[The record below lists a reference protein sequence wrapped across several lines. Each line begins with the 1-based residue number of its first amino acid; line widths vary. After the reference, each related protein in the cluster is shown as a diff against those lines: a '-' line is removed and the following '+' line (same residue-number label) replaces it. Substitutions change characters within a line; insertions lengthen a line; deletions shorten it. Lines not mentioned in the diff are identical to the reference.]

1 MISIVT
7 TNACNLRCE
16 YCFEHN
22 KINRNITFETIK
34 KFIDYV
40 SDNTKRWNYGR
51 PFAVAF
57 LGGEPL
63 LNLNI
68 IEETMKYIQIKN
80 ILVNSNIELLSGG
93 ATTNIVAA
101 TRKEFK
107 DFYKKYPFFELYG
120 SMDGCPSS
128 HDASRRHADGTGS
141 AAEILKDWA
150 WVAESLKSI
159 NFVLTRKNIHLFAE
173 SMIFLNSFFKKKV
186 LLLLENEGLIFDEN
200 WLEVYLQQIEIL
212 KQWHKDTKIQNTL
225 ALPSTEYGPCTM
237 CDDLELAIHPSGD
250 ITPCWTLGDIEE
262 LSLGNINHP
271 ETLKVDNYRP
281 CQVAEKYRKKLEGL
295 NGYRCLSRTIFG
307 LRQLERE
314 RKKLNPKVFNAILG
328 GLGDLCRFLN
338 ELGLN
343 KIGQS
348 YAKAL
353 ELEAALMIN
362 NASALKV
369 GD

>member
-1 MISIVT
+1 MVSIVT

-16 YCFEHN
+16 YCFEHS
-22 KINRNITFETIK
+22 KVNRNITFETIK

-40 SDNTKRWNYGR
+40 SDNTKKWNYGR
-51 PFAVAF
+51 PFVVSF

-68 IEETMKYIQIKN
+68 IEETMKYIQVKKM
-80 ILVNSNIELLSGG
+80 LVNSSIDLPSGG

-128 HDASRRHADGTGS
+128 HDGSRRHSDGTGS
-141 AAEILKDWA
+141 AAEILKDWT
-150 WVAESLKSI
+150 WVVKNVKSI
-159 NFVLTRKNIHLFAE
+159 NFVLTRKNIHLFAK
-173 SMIFLNSFFKKKV
+173 SMIFLNSFYKKKV
-186 LLLLENEGLIFDEN
+186 LLLFENEGLAFDEK
-200 WLEVYLQQIEIL
+200 WLKVFLEQIENL

-225 ALPSTEYGPCTM
+225 ALPSTKFGSCTM

-250 ITPCWTLGDIEE
+250 ITPCWTLGDIKE
-262 LSLGNINHP
+262 LSLGNIHHP
-271 ETLKVDNYRP
+271 ETLKIDNYRP

-295 NGYRCLSRTIFG
+295 HGHRCLSRTIYG
-307 LRQLERE
+307 LKQLEQE
-314 RKKLNPKVFNAILG
+314 EKELNPTVFNAILD
-328 GLGDLCRFLN
+328 GLGNLCKFLN
-338 ELGLN
+338 ELSLN
-343 KIGQS
+343 QIGQS

-353 ELEAALMIN
+353 EQDKALEIN
-362 NASALKV
+362 NATTLRIK
-369 GD
+369 D